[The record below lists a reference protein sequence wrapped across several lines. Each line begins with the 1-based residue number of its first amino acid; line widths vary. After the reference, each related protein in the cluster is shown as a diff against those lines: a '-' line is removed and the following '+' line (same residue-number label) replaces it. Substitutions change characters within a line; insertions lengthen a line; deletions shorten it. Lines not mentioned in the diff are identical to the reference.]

1 MIGKNLALRLK
12 RLEVTLTPATPQILT
27 IRHITVGTGET
38 IRVQQLELLEPN
50 RSRRARAWA
59 EPAPNERRL

>member
-12 RLEVTLTPATPQILT
+12 RLEVTLTPVTPQILT
-27 IRHITVGTGET
+27 IRHITVGSGET
-38 IRVQQLELLEPN
+38 IRVQHLELLEPN

-59 EPAPNERRL
+59 EPGPS

>member
-1 MIGKNLALRLK
+1 MIGRSLALRLK
-12 RLEVTLTPATPQILT
+12 RLEVALTPATPQILT
-27 IRHITVGTGET
+27 IRHITVGTGD

-59 EPAPNERRL
+59 GPARNERQL